1 VTHWLQIRQKD
12 HDDIRHA
19 YGRGGRIQWHQPASS
34 ELHTGIPR
42 RETYRRPTMFASG
55 LALDFITGGVTAI
68 IVALVL
74 MYRAA
79 RRAVRGW

>member
-1 VTHWLQIRQKD
+1 
-12 HDDIRHA
+12 
-19 YGRGGRIQWHQPASS
+19 
-34 ELHTGIPR
+34 
-42 RETYRRPTMFASG
+42 MFASG